1 MKCQRCDSSRV
12 LGASGKCSDL
22 FSCSIGD
29 NEYHGYVLG
38 DMGIGGGDYVSFY
51 LCLDCGQLQG
61 HFPKSLTEMERQ
73 CSLQEIE
80 EFYDNHFF

>member
-1 MKCQRCDSSRV
+1 V